1 MIHLLLLNWYLLG
14 GGGGG
19 GEWIWHTPIKQDS
32 GTF

>member
-14 GGGGG
+14 GGGG
-19 GEWIWHTPIKQDS
+19 EWIWDTPIKQYS